1 MEDRSMEKEIKII
14 GLGAGD
20 IEQLTIG
27 MWKEL
32 KNAQHLF
39 LRTKEHPV
47 IEDLIKEDI
56 SFISFDSVYEKW
68 DTFEKVYEE
77 IVEELLKA
85 ADMKGSIVYAVPGHP
100 LVAERAVQL
109 LLEKGKERGIDVTV
123 KGGQS
128 FLDPIFAAL
137 HIDPIEGFQL
147 MDGTSLKR
155 EELQLSNHVLIA
167 QVYDQFTASDVK
179 LTLMEELPDDYEV
192 YIVTAAGS
200 SGEEI
205 KKVKLYELDH
215 QVTLN
220 NLTTV
225 YVPPVKRPETLYHQF
240 ETLREIIA
248 TLRGPNGCPW
258 DRKQTHESLKP
269 YLIEEAY
276 ELMEAIDEQDD
287 DHMIEELGDVLLQ
300 IMLHAQIGEDE
311 GMFTIS
317 DVIRTLSEKMVRRH
331 PHVFGDVKAED
342 AEQVVANWNEIKK
355 AEKGKQEA
363 SLMESVNKQA
373 TSLMKAYEYQKAAAK
388 VGFDWE
394 AVEPMWEKVDEE
406 IREFQAEVKST
417 DNKTEAMSKEF
428 GDILFALV
436 NIARFYK
443 IDPEVALAGTNHKFS
458 RRFQYIEKRVK
469 ELNRPF
475 SSFTLEE
482 LDQFWNEAKKSER

>member
-1 MEDRSMEKEIKII
+1 MEDRNMEKKITII

-20 IEQLTIG
+20 MDQLTIG
-27 MWKEL
+27 MWNEL
-32 KNAQHLF
+32 KNAEHLF

-47 IEDLIKEDI
+47 VENLIIEGI
-56 SFISFDSVYEKW
+56 SFTSFDQIYEQW

-77 IVEELLKA
+77 IVEELFKA
-85 ADMKGSIVYAVPGHP
+85 AHEKGVIVYAVPGHP

-109 LLEKGKERGIDVTV
+109 LLEQGAERGVEVTV

-128 FLDPIFAAL
+128 FLDPIFASL

-147 MDGTSLKR
+147 LDGTALKR
-155 EELQLSNHVLIA
+155 EEIQLTNHVLIA
-167 QVYDQFTASDVK
+167 QVYDQFIASEVK
-179 LTLMEELPDDYEV
+179 LTLMEELPDEYEV
-192 YIVTAAGS
+192 FIVTAAGS
-200 SGEEI
+200 HLEEI
-205 KKVKLYELDH
+205 KKVKLYELDRE
-215 QVTLN
+215 VTLN
-220 NLTTV
+220 NLTTL
-225 YVPPVKRPETLYHQF
+225 YVPPVRKTETLYHQF

-269 YLIEEAY
+269 YLLEEAY
-276 ELMEAIDEQDD
+276 EVIEAIDEQDD

-300 IMLHAQIGEDE
+300 VMLHAQIGEDE

-331 PHVFGDVKAED
+331 PHVFGNVEVED
-342 AEQVVANWNEIKK
+342 AEEVVSNWNDIKK
-355 AEKGKQEA
+355 AEKGKKEE
-363 SLMESVNKQA
+363 SLMEAVPKQA
-373 TSLMKAYEYQKAAAK
+373 TSLMKAYQYQKAAAK

-394 AVEPMWEKVDEE
+394 DVQPMWEKVKEE
-406 IREFQAEVKST
+406 IDEFQEEVKAAE
-417 DNKTEAMSKEF
+417 NKTEAMSKEF

-436 NIARFYK
+436 NVARFYK
-443 IDPEVALAGTNHKFS
+443 IDPEVALAGTNHKFA

-475 SSFTLEE
+475 SAFTLEE
-482 LDQFWNEAKKSER
+482 LDQFWNEAKKNGL